1 MLLLLN
7 DGAIDG
13 FWKHPDFWIELG
25 IAIIGAIIGL
35 LAYIEAHKSFVEAG
49 KAKDAAIKAGKN
61 VKKQSIMLSVS
72 ETIRL
77 CQQIRSDVNYEGSNT
92 KLMDICGKV
101 RNIIGL
107 YRDDL
112 SPIHQTLFQ
121 QIEASSTEALTQ
133 FNIID
138 PDSDSKAIYK
148 ILRPVINSLTGNLY
162 ELQGI
167 LENELISNN

>member
-1 MLLLLN
+1 MILLIE
-7 DGAIDG
+7 DSIIDG
-13 FWKHPDFWIELG
+13 FWKHPDFWIELAVAVIG
-25 IAIIGAIIGL
+25 VIIGF
-35 LAYIEAHKSFVEAG
+35 LAYIEAHKSFVEAS
-49 KAKDAAIKAGKN
+49 KAKEAAIKAGKN

-77 CQQIRSDVNYEGSNT
+77 CQQIRSDINYEGTNS

-107 YRDDL
+107 YRDDM
-112 SPIHQTLFQ
+112 STAHHTLFQ
-121 QIEASSTEALTQ
+121 QIEVSSTEALTQ

-138 PDSDSKAIYK
+138 PESDSKAIYK
-148 ILRPVINSLTGNLY
+148 ILRPLINSLTGHLY

>member
-7 DGAIDG
+7 DAIVDG
-13 FWKHPDFWIELG
+13 FWKRPDFWIELG

-35 LAYIEAHKSFVEAG
+35 FAYFEAHKSFVEAR

-77 CQQIRSDVNYEGSNT
+77 CQQIRSDINYEGSNS

-112 SPIHQTLFQ
+112 GQTHQGLFQ
-121 QIEASSTEALTQ
+121 QIEASSTEVLTQ

-138 PDSDSKAIYK
+138 PDSESKAIYK
-148 ILRPVINSLTGNLY
+148 ILRPIINTLTGHLY